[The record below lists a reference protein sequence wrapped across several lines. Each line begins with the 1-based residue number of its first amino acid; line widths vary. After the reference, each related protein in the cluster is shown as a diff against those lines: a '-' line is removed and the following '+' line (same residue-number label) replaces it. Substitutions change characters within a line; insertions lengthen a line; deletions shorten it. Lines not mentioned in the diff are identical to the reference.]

1 MKKITVQAKADHIAS
16 LANATPLSAI
26 EELVWNALDADAR
39 EVRVELVTNP
49 LGAVDAVRITDDGAG
64 VDIARVDDT
73 FGALGGSWKRSDG
86 ITPGLHRRLHGRRG
100 RGRFKAFALGLH
112 CEWRTTTHTD
122 SGLKSYV
129 LSGDAAEP
137 GVFNLD
143 EATPGPAAGTEVYIT
158 NVRPA
163 ADVLTD
169 AGAVVSALAAKF
181 AIYLKAYPAVRVY
194 FCGIPVTPVIV
205 QKTVTDYNVSLPSG
219 AEAKLEVI
227 EWRRRFAGA
236 GRLVFCGGD
245 GFALRERP
253 AGVRPGAAF
262 SFTAYLRSPR
272 FDELEAE
279 NSLVLDELNSEV
291 RSYIDAARRILR
303 DHFKVRAAQDN
314 SARIASWIADGSYPF
329 PADDASPARER
340 FDAAVAD
347 LREHLDSFDALPA
360 RERRYLFSLLLKTIP
375 ANP

>member
-1 MKKITVQAKADHIAS
+1 MKTITVQARADHIAS

-39 EVRVELVTNP
+39 EVKVDLVTNS
-49 LGAVDAVRITDDGAG
+49 LGAVEAVRVADDGAG
-64 VDIARVDDT
+64 IDIARVDDT
-73 FGALGGSWKRSDG
+73 FGALGGSWKRADG

-100 RGRFKAFALGLH
+100 RGRFKAFAIGLH
-112 CEWRTTTHTD
+112 SEWRTTVKIGD
-122 SGLKSYV
+122 ELKSYV
-129 LSGDAAEP
+129 LSGDASDP

-143 EATPGPAAGTEVYIT
+143 ETSPGPATGTEVYLT

-181 AIYLKAYPAVRVY
+181 AVYLKAYPQVKVY
-194 FCGIPVTPVIV
+194 FGGIPVTPVIV
-205 QKTVTDYNVSLPSG
+205 QKAVTDYNISLPDG

-279 NSLVLDELNSEV
+279 NSLVLDELNPEV
-291 RSYIDAARRILR
+291 RAYLDAARRILR
-303 DHFKVRAAQDN
+303 DHFKVRAASDN
-314 SARIASWIADGSYPF
+314 EARLASWIADGSYPF
-329 PADDASPARER
+329 PADDESPARER

-347 LREHLDSFDALPA
+347 LRDHLDGFDALPS
-360 RERRYLFSLLLKTIP
+360 RERRYLFSLLLKLP
-375 ANP
+375 

>member
-1 MKKITVQAKADHIAS
+1 MKTITVQAKADHIAS

-39 EVRVELVTNP
+39 EVKVDLVTNP
-49 LGAVDAVRITDDGAG
+49 LGAVDAVRVSDDGAG
-64 VDIARVDDT
+64 IDIARVDDT
-73 FGALGGSWKRSDG
+73 FGSLGGSWKRADG
-86 ITPGLHRRLHGRRG
+86 VTHGLHRRLHGRRG
-100 RGRFKAFALGLH
+100 RGRFKAFAIGLN
-112 CEWRTTTHTD
+112 CEWRTTLSTPD
-122 SGLKSYV
+122 GLKSYT
-129 LSGDAAEP
+129 LSGAAADP

-143 EATPGPAAGTEVYIT
+143 ETSPGPATGTEVYIT
-158 NVRPA
+158 NVRPS

-181 AIYLKAYPAVRVY
+181 AVYLKAYPAVQVY

-205 QKTVTDYNVSLPSG
+205 QKSVTDYNVSLPTG
-219 AEAKLEVI
+219 EEAKLEVI
-227 EWRRRFAGA
+227 EWRRRFVGA
-236 GRLVFCGGD
+236 GRLVLCGGD

-272 FDELEAE
+272 FDELEAQ
-279 NSLVLDELNSEV
+279 NALVLDELNPEV
-291 RSYIDAARRILR
+291 RGYLDAARRILR

-314 SARIASWIADGSYPF
+314 SARLASWIADGSYPF

-347 LREHLDSFDALPA
+347 LRAHMDGFDALPS
-360 RERRYLFSLLLKTIP
+360 RERRYLFGLLLKTIP
-375 ANP
+375 AST